1 MDGGPLGM
9 RCIGYRQGYHDG
21 QAIAIT
27 LQALDSAKIEIW
39 LFRSSCV
46 SPIEQI
52 ANSISVPYL
61 YLFSAQSQF
70 YTLCFIAILCGQT
83 LAQCLCSYK

>member
-52 ANSISVPYL
+52 ANSISVIVQ
-61 YLFSAQSQF
+61 AIV
-70 YTLCFIAILCGQT
+70 TLRHYICICFLRSHSFIHFAL
-83 LAQCLCSYK
+83 